1 MNDYNFTSLLMIT
14 CGALL
19 GVSIGI
25 FAYGSD
31 FWTST
36 GIGCALAACV
46 AVSEIS
52 PMFDWSIPTKP
63 HSSVI
68 KLCGVS
74 FIISSHS
81 GHL

>member
-1 MNDYNFTSLLMIT
+1 MNGYGFTSLLMIT

-52 PMFDWSIPTKP
+52 PMFDKLIPIHPRT
-63 HSSVI
+63 SAS
-68 KLCGVS
+68 
-74 FIISSHS
+74 
-81 GHL
+81 

>member
-1 MNDYNFTSLLMIT
+1 MLAVRTGTTPLDCKEDLWMNSYSFTSLLIIT

-52 PMFDWSIPTKP
+52 PMFD
-63 HSSVI
+63 
-68 KLCGVS
+68 
-74 FIISSHS
+74 
-81 GHL
+81 

>member
-1 MNDYNFTSLLMIT
+1 MNEWLQLTSLLMIT

-36 GIGCALAACV
+36 RIGCALAACV

-52 PMFDWSIPTKP
+52 PMFD
-63 HSSVI
+63 
-68 KLCGVS
+68 
-74 FIISSHS
+74 
-81 GHL
+81 

>member
-1 MNDYNFTSLLMIT
+1 MNGYSFISLMMIA

-36 GIGCALAACV
+36 GIGCALAACA

-52 PMFDWSIPTKP
+52 PMFD
-63 HSSVI
+63 
-68 KLCGVS
+68 
-74 FIISSHS
+74 
-81 GHL
+81 